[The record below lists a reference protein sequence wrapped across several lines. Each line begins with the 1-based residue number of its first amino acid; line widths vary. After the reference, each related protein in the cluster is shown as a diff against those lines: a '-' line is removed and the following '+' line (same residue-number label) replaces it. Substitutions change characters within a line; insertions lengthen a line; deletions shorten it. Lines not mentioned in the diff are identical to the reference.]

1 MLTATMQPYV
11 KHLFQPFKTSPG
23 QQRASRGS
31 KSGARAWPLQFLLRT
46 LSWGLFALWL
56 GSCNPDKI
64 GPQQVN
70 PPPASALPGRQVYLT
85 NEGNFQ
91 RGNASV
97 TAYTPA
103 SGERQQ
109 QIYQARHDNPL
120 GDVLQDMQEHQG
132 AYYLVL
138 NNSGLIRKVDTLS
151 WQEEAVIS
159 DLDAPRF
166 LAMNDSLGVVSQLF
180 RSEVQV
186 LHLAEARVLKTLAM
200 PRPTGAVRF
209 WQQHFVVLAGDHV
222 VLLDSQAES
231 KLRELKLSGT
241 LRQMVEDQQGNLWIL
256 SSSTAGGQ
264 LWRLRHPQDSL
275 RSFPLPAAG
284 EFLAYNA
291 QQNSLWV
298 AAAGSVYRYVITSDG
313 LSESVMIRG
322 NWQSLYGF
330 GLDPRQGEVYLS
342 DALDFDQP
350 ADIYR
355 YDSNG
360 ILLDQ
365 FKGGLITNGFYFEK

>member
-1 MLTATMQPYV
+1 M
-11 KHLFQPFKTSPG
+11 
-23 QQRASRGS
+23 
-31 KSGARAWPLQFLLRT
+31 
-46 LSWGLFALWL
+46 
-56 GSCNPDKI
+56 
-64 GPQQVN
+64 
-70 PPPASALPGRQVYLT
+70 
-85 NEGNFQ
+85 
-91 RGNASV
+91 

-103 SGERQQ
+103 NGERQQ

-120 GDVLQDMQEHQG
+120 GDVLQDMQEQAG

-159 DLDAPRF
+159 DVGAPRF

-180 RSEVQV
+180 RAEVLV

-209 WQQHFVVLAGDHV
+209 WQQHFVVLAGDYV

-231 KLRELKLSGT
+231 RLRERKLSGT
-241 LRQMVEDQQGNLWIL
+241 LRQMVEDRQGNLWIL
-256 SSSTAGGQ
+256 SSSTAGSR
-264 LWRLRHPQDSL
+264 LWRLGHPQDSL
-275 RSFPLPAAG
+275 RSFPLPAGRAG

-298 AAAGSVYRYVITSDG
+298 ATAGAVYRYDITVNG
-313 LSESVMIRG
+313 LSESLMIRG

-360 ILLDQ
+360 TLLDQ